1 MSEAPDRPK
10 IYHITHVDN
19 LSSILAAGGLE
30 SDARRLAQEAGHT
43 TIGMTEIKQRRLTL
57 EVDCHPGTKV
67 GEYVPFYFC
76 PRSIMLYLI
85 YRGNHLDLAYT
96 GGQHPILHLEMD
108 LYSVVQW
115 AKENNRRWA
124 FSKSNAGARYTRFNK
139 NLDNLNEVNWDA
151 VAARDFRDSSI
162 KEGKQA
168 EFLLHDTCPW
178 KLIERIGVID
188 EPTAERVSTIFRQN
202 RHRPAVSVQPDW
214 YY

>member
-1 MSEAPDRPK
+1 MSEPPARPK

-19 LSSILAAGGLE
+19 LPSILAAGGID
-30 SDARRLAQEAGHT
+30 SDAKRISQGT
-43 TIGMTEIKQRRLTL
+43 GNTNIGMTEIKQRRLTL
-57 EVDCHPGTKV
+57 DVDCYSGTKV

-85 YRGNHLDLAYT
+85 YMGNHPDLAYT
-96 GGQHPILHLEMD
+96 GGQRLILHLETD

-115 AKENNRRWA
+115 AEANNRRWA
-124 FSKSNAGARYTRFNK
+124 FSKSNAGAFYARFRK
-139 NLDNLNEVNWDA
+139 SLDNLHEVNWDA
-151 VAARDFRDSSI
+151 VAARDFRDSII

-168 EFLLHDTCPW
+168 EFLLFDNCPW

-188 EPTAERVSTIFRQN
+188 EQIERQVIAIIRQN
-202 RHRPAVSVQPDW
+202 RYKPIVSVQPDW

>member
-1 MSEAPDRPK
+1 MSEPPDRPK

-30 SDARRLAQEAGHT
+30 SDARRLAQEVGHT
-43 TIGMTEIKQRRLTL
+43 TIGMTEIKQRRLTM

-85 YRGNHLDLAYT
+85 HMGNHLDLAYT
-96 GGQHPILHLEMD
+96 GGQRPILHLETD
-108 LYSVVQW
+108 LYSVVEW
-115 AKENNRRWA
+115 ARENSRRWA
-124 FSKSNAGARYTRFNK
+124 FSKSNAGAFYTRFKK
-139 NLDNLNEVNWDA
+139 NLDELNEVSWDA
-151 VAARDFRDSSI
+151 VAAQDFRDSRI

-188 EPTAERVSTIFRQN
+188 EPTAERVNTILRQN
-202 RHRPAVSVQPDW
+202 RHRPGVSVKPDW